1 VRSSHEKQSGFPKPA
16 EAARRRRYA
25 RARAFL
31 LALLAVAT
39 MIVLSRPREGT
50 AGTPV
55 RVFVFATTEIRPH
68 ALEREIAAT
77 LPGIHVR
84 VFGRAR
90 ELEAAVKQESPEAVL
105 ARPVVL
111 KTLGRAPTLKG
122 MKNGKSGEPYVL
134 VSIKRALKP
143 SELGDQPV
151 GAVDLVGRREM
162 KDFVSSVLGVPAPK
176 LKLVTTE
183 HDLLPLLQFGEAVA
197 VLMPARWVGVLR
209 SKSNLDLQV
218 TPLANTVELPALSSA
233 SETAR
238 TAVEP
243 KVKSWRP
250 ELNARLGV
258 DEWK

>member
-1 VRSSHEKQSGFPKPA
+1 M
-16 EAARRRRYA
+16 
-25 RARAFL
+25 
-31 LALLAVAT
+31 ALLACAALVVFS
-39 MIVLSRPREGT
+39 MPRVGT
-50 AGTPV
+50 AGTPI

-77 LPGIHVR
+77 LPGIQVR

-90 ELEAAVKQESPEAVL
+90 ELEAAVGQEAPEAVL

-111 KTLGRAPTLKG
+111 ETLGRTPSLKG
-122 MKNGKSGEPYVL
+122 MNNGKSGEPYVL

-162 KDFVSSVLGVPAPK
+162 KAFVSSVLGVPAPR

-209 SKSNLDLQV
+209 NKSNLDLQV
-218 TPLANTVELPALSSA
+218 TGLSNTVELPALWSSSDLVRA
-233 SETAR
+233 
-238 TAVEP
+238 AVEP
-243 KVKSWRP
+243 KVKAWRP
-250 ELNARLGV
+250 QLNARLGV